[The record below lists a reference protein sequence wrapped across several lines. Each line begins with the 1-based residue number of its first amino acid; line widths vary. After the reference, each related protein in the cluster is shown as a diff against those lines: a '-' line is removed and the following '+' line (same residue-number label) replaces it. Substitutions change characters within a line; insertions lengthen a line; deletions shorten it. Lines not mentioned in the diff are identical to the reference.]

1 MKSELR
7 YRQIHLDFH
16 TSEHIENVGSDFDP
30 DQFAGTLEEGNVDS
44 VTLFA
49 RGHHGWAYY
58 PSKIAAP
65 HPNLKRPDLLGD
77 MIEAC
82 RKRDINTPVY
92 ITVQWDERTARE
104 HPEWRVIKAEGKRG
118 TEDMDQFQAVW
129 HTICL
134 NNPEYLDYISAQALE
149 IMDLY
154 NPSGFF
160 FDILT
165 PWQCVC
171 PKCLQSMNEKGLD
184 PEKRQDRLMNDRDII
199 MNYYRRITGAVW
211 DKDSDMR
218 VFHNSGHVYR
228 GERDRWEFF
237 SHLELES
244 LPTGGWGYSHFPISA
259 RYTATLGMEFL
270 GMTGKFHRSWGEFGG
285 FKTPAALEFECALM
299 SAMGARCSIGDQ
311 LHPSGWMDPETY
323 RIIKP
328 AYERVEKLEEHI
340 KGAVNESE
348 IGLISSEAHG
358 TYFGNYY
365 QDRNNR
371 HDEGAVRMLL
381 ETQTMFDILDMEADF
396 SRYRLL
402 ILPDTVTLDETL
414 TAKFQAYLDNGGRL
428 ILSGASGMNTECS
441 AFTLDTGGEVKN
453 ENGTSRSPYSP
464 DYLYLGSQAKT
475 FDPGLLSS
483 PFVIYD
489 PAYTVKAA
497 DGEVI
502 GRTRLPYFNRSWKHF
517 CSHAHTPF
525 RTEDN
530 SMYDGIITK
539 GSIIYFSHPVFL
551 SYFRTGQPLLKYL
564 FRGALNR
571 LLPDRQVTVETP
583 SSGIISLTRKKNKLQ
598 LHLLYGKPEYRG
610 REHGVEVLEDTVPL
624 KDVKCSIRS
633 GTAPRNIRGVMLEQ
647 DIPFEY
653 NKGRIDFTVPEVKIH
668 ELITL
673 DFGE

>member
-244 LPTGGWGYSHFPISA
+244 LPTGGWGYDHFPMSA
-259 RYTATLGMEFL
+259 KYCEKLPLDFL
-270 GMTGKFHRSWGEFGG
+270 GMTGKFHTTWGEFGG
-285 FKTPAALEFECALM
+285 YKHPNALRYECA
-299 SAMGARCSIGDQ
+299 AMIAYGAKCSVGDQ
-311 LHPSGWMDPETY
+311 LHPNGELDESTY
-323 RIIKP
+323 KLIGE
-328 AYERVEKLEEHI
+328 AYADVERKEPWCVDTRNI
-340 KGAVNESE
+340 AD
-348 IGLISSEAHG
+348 IGLLSAESIGAGRDNSADVG
-358 TYFGNYY
+358 A
-365 QDRNNR
+365 NR
-371 HDEGAVRMLL
+371 ALL
-381 ETQTMFDILDMEADF
+381 ENHILYDVIDADMDF
-396 SRYRLL
+396 SCYRAL
-402 ILPDTVTLDETL
+402 ILPDAIEIDAELKAKLD
-414 TAKFQAYLDNGGRL
+414 AYVEAGGRL
-428 ILSGASGMNTECS
+428 LLTGASGVSESGDGFLFDVGAETE
-441 AFTLDTGGEVKN
+441 GEG
-453 ENGTSRSPYSP
+453 EYEP
-464 DYLYLGSQAKT
+464 DYILPREDLRPS
-475 FDPGLLSS
+475 FVDS
-483 PFVIYD
+483 PLVMYI
-489 PAYTVKAA
+489 KARRIRVT
-497 DGEVI
+497 DGEALGDI
-502 GRTRLPYFNRSWKHF
+502 FEPYFNRNFRHF
-517 CSHAHTPF
+517 CSHQHTPP
-525 RTEDN
+525 RPEA
-530 SMYDGIITK
+530 SGYACGVRK
-539 GSIIYFSHPVFL
+539 GGVIYLAHPVF
-551 SYFRTGQPLLKYL
+551 SIYAGYGAVAYKEYL
-564 FRGALNR
+564 RRVLR
-571 LLPDRQVTVETP
+571 LLLDDAPSVETNLP
-583 SSGIISLTRKKNKLQ
+583 STSRIALRNQPAQDRHI
-598 LHLLYGKPEYRG
+598 LHLLHADKINRGGPVKLSGGNLSASGRSIEVIDELRPVHDTEIAVRLPEKITRVTLEPEG
-610 REHGVEVLEDTVPL
+610 RELSFSANDGH
-624 KDVKCSIRS
+624 I
-633 GTAPRNIRGVMLEQ
+633 
-647 DIPFEY
+647 
-653 NKGRIDFTVPEVKIH
+653 KIH
-668 ELITL
+668 L
-673 DFGE
+673 DQFTCHAMLVLHK